1 MMFSGIRH
9 IKIFIKTLLRKIKIP
24 AKIENV
30 DDYIALRESIDENLK
45 RRELKPTEVTKAIKK
60 LYQLWIQKKRYVY
73 SIAGK
78 YSYIAYIRSIQ
89 EKYHI

>member
-30 DDYIALRESIDENLK
+30 DDYIALRESID
-45 RRELKPTEVTKAIKK
+45 AFH
-60 LYQLWIQKKRYVY
+60 
-73 SIAGK
+73 A
-78 YSYIAYIRSIQ
+78 
-89 EKYHI
+89 